1 MDPQA
6 VPGSIITGRDGVAL
20 PPGFLEVEAPSDQ
33 AASPAGIGLSSL
45 ASVVEFS
52 ARPNRAA
59 VPVAQRDVGGAVKRD
74 RRQFRVVSFL
84 LVTLLGACLLASI
97 APLYAA
103 LQSQAPPDSQP
114 SAAQSS
120 SPQSGAQQS
129 GAQQSDQPSPANTSD
144 SKPVKRDDVTKDTP
158 GQILKP
164 GRELKMD
171 VDMALVNV
179 TVTDPYNRLV
189 TGLEEE
195 NFRVFEDNTE
205 QEVVSFSSEDVPI
218 SIGVIFDFSG
228 SMANKVGKARE
239 AAVQFFKTA
248 NPQDEFFLV
257 SFNERAELT
266 SSFTNSVEDLQSSL
280 MLTSAKGRTALL
292 DAIYLGLSEMRGAHN
307 AKRAL
312 LILSDGGDNH
322 SRYNES
328 DIKRLVREA
337 DTQLY
342 AIGIFDPLGYRNRT
356 SEELNGPS
364 LLSEVT
370 EMTGGR
376 VFSVEKLEDL
386 PDIASK
392 IGMELRNQYVLGY
405 HPSNKTHDARWRKI
419 KIRLRAPKG
428 LPPLNVYAKTG
439 YYAPGH

>member
-1 MDPQA
+1 
-6 VPGSIITGRDGVAL
+6 
-20 PPGFLEVEAPSDQ
+20 
-33 AASPAGIGLSSL
+33 
-45 ASVVEFS
+45 
-52 ARPNRAA
+52 
-59 VPVAQRDVGGAVKRD
+59 VKRD
-74 RRQFRVVSFL
+74 FPLTGLRSRLKMTRVLILSFRILLIVCLFTAPAVFL
-84 LVTLLGACLLASI
+84 
-97 APLYAA
+97 
-103 LQSQAPPDSQP
+103 
-114 SAAQSS
+114 SAMQ
-120 SPQSGAQQS
+120 
-129 GAQQSDQPSPANTSD
+129 SPAD
-144 SKPVKRDDVTKDTP
+144 EKKPGDDTKKEETKKDDVKKDDVKKDTP
-158 GQILKP
+158 GRIVKP
-164 GRELKMD
+164 GSTVHID
-171 VDMALVNV
+171 VDLALVNV

-189 TGLEEE
+189 TGLELD
-195 NFRVFEDNTE
+195 NFRIFEDNIE
-205 QEVVSFSSEDVPI
+205 QEVVNFSAEDVPI

-266 SSFTNSVEDLQSSL
+266 SAFTNSVEDLQSRM

-292 DAIYLGLSEMRGAHN
+292 DAIYLGLSQMRGAHN

-328 DIKRLVREA
+328 DIKRLVKEA

-342 AIGIFDPLGYRNRT
+342 AIGLFDALGYRNRT
-356 SEELNGPS
+356 PEELNGPS
-364 LLSEVT
+364 LLNEVT

-376 VFSVEKLEDL
+376 VFNVDKMDEL

-405 HPSNKTHDARWRKI
+405 RPSNKAHDARWRKVKI
-419 KIRLRAPKG
+419 KLRAPRG
-428 LPPLNVYAKTG
+428 LPPLTVYSKTG
-439 YYAPGH
+439 YYAPSH